1 MKTAFLGLCFAGA
14 ALAAAPALAQD
25 AVSNPAR
32 AAANVERDADRRPA
46 DVLAFVDVQPGDV
59 VLDWGAG
66 GGYWS
71 EVFAGAVGADG
82 KVYAQGARGPI
93 AGFDNIEP
101 LQMERGAPIPLE
113 DGSVDLIILSYVY
126 HHMYFAPGGG
136 EATPANTQTQLAEWS
151 RVLAPGG
158 RVLVID
164 HQAKDGTTREAA
176 NDWHRAPKAAVIE
189 DFTGAG
195 LTLAAEN
202 PDIFNNPEDTE
213 IGGWDDLRG
222 STTSMVLVFQT
233 PE

>member
-1 MKTAFLGLCFAGA
+1 MRLLTLAIAGA
-14 ALAAAPALAQD
+14 ALAISVPAFAQD

-32 AAANVERDADRRPA
+32 NAENVARDADRKPA
-46 DVLAFVDVQPGDV
+46 EVLEFVAVEPGAV

-71 EVFAGAVGADG
+71 EVFAGAVGPEG

-93 AGFDNIEP
+93 AGFENIEP
-101 LQMERGAPIPLE
+101 MTMERGAPIPLE
-113 DGSVDLIILSYVY
+113 DASVDLIVLSYVY
-126 HHMYFAPGGG
+126 HHMYFAPDTG

-151 RVLAPGG
+151 RVLKPGG

-164 HQAKDGTTREAA
+164 HQAKEGVTREAA
-176 NDWHRAPKAAVIE
+176 NEWHRAPKAAVVE

-195 LTLAAEN
+195 YTLAAEN
-202 PDIFNNPEDTE
+202 PDLFNNPEDTE
-213 IGGWDDLRG
+213 EGAWGDDLRG
-222 STTSMVLVFQT
+222 NTTSFVLVFQK